1 MRYLIIAFCVF
12 LLAVE
17 IAFPVGAVVT
27 PPVDEVEAMLK
38 RIEGNLR
45 QASAVVS
52 VAKGKSAALV
62 AQKQVEKAELKEAVV
77 AAEEKVQTLEAVQE
91 VFVAKM
97 VAAGVD
103 TTLVETAVEND
114 VFNGPMYQAF
124 LEYQKNGGTEDF
136 GYYRLYIH
144 K

>member
-1 MRYLIIAFCVF
+1 MRYLIISFCVF

-27 PPVDEVEAMLK
+27 PPIDDVEAMLR

-45 QASAVVS
+45 QASVVVS
-52 VAKGKSAALV
+52 FAKTNSAALV

-77 AAEEKVQTLEAVQE
+77 TAESKVEALEAVQE
-91 VFVAKM
+91 VYVAKM
-97 VAAGVD
+97 VAAGMD
-103 TTLVETAVEND
+103 TASVLIYDASPTFQGAIYD
-114 VFNGPMYQAF
+114 AF
-124 LEYQKNGGTEDF
+124 LKYQKEGGTEDF
-136 GYYRLYIH
+136 EYFRLYIY

>member
-1 MRYLIIAFCVF
+1 MRYLIISFCVF
-12 LLAVE
+12 LLAIE

-45 QASAVVS
+45 QASAAVS
-52 VAKGKSAALV
+52 VAKTNSAALV
-62 AQKQVEKAELKEAVV
+62 AQKQEEKAELKEAVA
-77 AAEEKVQTLEAVQE
+77 AAESKVQALQEVQE
-91 VFVAKM
+91 VYVASM
-97 VAAGVD
+97 IAAGLD
-103 TTLVETAVEND
+103 TAVTETATEND
-114 VFNGPMYQAF
+114 VFNGPMYQSF

-136 GYYRLYIH
+136 GYFRLYIY